1 MTVLQKLII
10 AKFND
15 HFMHEIS
22 TVIYPTNFAYTELV
36 VQVFEFSVFETG
48 PCAVIS
54 LYMYVCMYVLYMYVC
69 LYV

>member
-22 TVIYPTNFAYTELV
+22 TVNYPTNFSYAKLV
-36 VQVFEFSVFETG
+36 VQGFEFSVFETG
-48 PCAVIS
+48 PCAIYIYIYIYI
-54 LYMYVCMYVLYMYVC
+54 YMYVCVC
-69 LYV
+69 VCKR